1 MSQIKHI
8 FADRLT
14 NITVTGNLIRL
25 AMGTLQ
31 PPTEQGQK
39 PQLMLSQ
46 TLVMPIEG
54 FLPSFGMMQ
63 AELKQLVDAGVLT
76 LQLPAQQ
83 DEASTVQ

>member
-1 MSQIKHI
+1 MPQPKHL

-25 AMGTLQ
+25 ELGTLQ
-31 PPTEQGQK
+31 PPTAQGQK
-39 PQLMLSQ
+39 PQLMPTQ
-46 TLVMPIEG
+46 TLVMPLEG

-63 AELKQLVDAGVLT
+63 AVLKQLVDAGVLKQ
-76 LQLPAQQ
+76 QLPAQQ